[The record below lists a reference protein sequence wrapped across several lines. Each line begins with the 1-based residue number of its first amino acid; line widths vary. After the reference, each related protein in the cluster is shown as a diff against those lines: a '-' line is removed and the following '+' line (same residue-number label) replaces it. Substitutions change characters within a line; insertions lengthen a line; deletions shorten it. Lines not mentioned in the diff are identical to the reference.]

1 MCIVSFQLGL
11 STFPLD
17 SVNLLQT
24 ETNPVQLCFL
34 RYFYS
39 MVVVNSKLDYCD
51 YWPVNEL
58 LSGAYREKKISHQS
72 FYSAVFPTK
81 QPVNGLVYL
90 A

>member
-1 MCIVSFQLGL
+1 
-11 STFPLD
+11 
-17 SVNLLQT
+17 
-24 ETNPVQLCFL
+24 
-34 RYFYS
+34 
-39 MVVVNSKLDYCD
+39 MVMVNSKLDYCD

-58 LSGAYREKKISHQS
+58 QSGAYGEKKIRHQS